1 MPFGLSIPD
10 PGNIIRA
17 AFGSDKSGTPHAP
30 PVTITEQSGQRRTI
44 TLRERALPHRPVTW
58 GGRHRTK
65 LTWYQGNP
73 VATQQVLGPEET
85 STTFTGTWHD
95 RFIRGSILVD
105 DDPAPIS
112 TAQRAVRLF
121 TEIRRSGVEL
131 NVVWGLEVLRGVLV
145 DFRVDWDRAE
155 DCSWTMEFE
164 WNSRDGDSVKLA
176 KAAPVRT
183 KSDLLS
189 ALNGAEDALAFA
201 TDFSRALNAQ
211 LVTTIE
217 SVRESASVI
226 LGVLRLADAVAS
238 IPASTLG
245 AVQSASASIR
255 LETTEEIARLRDATL
270 VGGPFPDDGLGLS
283 AEPRKRRAAPALAV
297 AARPEALLLGTSSV
311 GKIAAALA
319 LLREVTLTIEDQI
332 TQAALPE
339 QIQVVTMP
347 DEISLYSVSSRFY
360 GTPDFASFLA
370 RANGLSSVVV
380 PAGFQLKIPPRPAVG
395 TNVSPGDC

>member
-1 MPFGLSIPD
+1 MP
-10 PGNIIRA
+10 
-17 AFGSDKSGTPHAP
+17 
-30 PVTITEQSGQRRTI
+30 
-44 TLRERALPHRPVTW
+44 
-58 GGRHRTK
+58 
-65 LTWYQGNP
+65 
-73 VATQQVLGPEET
+73 
-85 STTFTGTWHD
+85 
-95 RFIRGSILVD
+95 GSILVD
-105 DDPAPIS
+105 GDPKSIS

-131 NVVWGLEVLRGVLV
+131 DVVWGLEVLRGVLV
-145 DFRVDWDRAE
+145 EFRVDWDRAE
-155 DCSWTMEFE
+155 DCAWTMEFE

-176 KAAPVRT
+176 SAIPART

-189 ALNGAEDALAFA
+189 ALNDVENALAFA

-226 LGVLRLADAVAS
+226 LGALRLADAVAS

-245 AVQSASASIR
+245 AIQSANASIR

-283 AEPRKRRAAPALAV
+283 AEPRQRRAAPALAV
-297 AARPEALLLGTSSV
+297 AARPEALLLGTSNV
-311 GKIAAALA
+311 GKIASALA
-319 LLREVTLTIEDQI
+319 RLREVSLTIENQV

-339 QIQVVTMP
+339 QIQIVTMP

-370 RANGLSSVVV
+370 RANGLTSVVV
-380 PAGFQLKIPPRPAVG
+380 PAGFQLKIPPRPSVG